1 MTSAPIKLSRDRFK
15 AARKGEPYDPPNVHA
30 DRLLAILQPAAASD
44 PAPDSAAFRKY
55 VTDSFADRF
64 LSLCAAHPVRA
75 RRP

>member
-30 DRLLAILQPAAASD
+30 DRLVALLEPAAQSD
-44 PAPDSAAFRKY
+44 PAPVSPAYAQW
-55 VTDSFADRF
+55 VADSFSNRF
-64 LSLCAAHPVRA
+64 LSLCSAYPVRA